1 MESLK
6 TESVCSNSS
15 TESTA
20 NHDHLIKD
28 YSVSAMKMES
38 GESHK
43 LKLNF
48 GVDRLLSKCS
58 EIKDLDD
65 HIDKMAII
73 NRNLVDKNVLLLNAN
88 GFNPASF
95 NSINAINSMSL
106 NNNLNHIH
114 NQNLQ
119 NIQHREENG
128 VSGSQF
134 GLNLLQQFP
143 GGLYG
148 NQSQNFVL
156 KPFPIRINQR
166 NGQTHNGESF
176 KCLDL
181 LFDSSK
187 YSINQSKSLLIS
199 HNN

>member
-6 TESVCSNSS
+6 TESLCSNSS
-15 TESTA
+15 SESTA

-28 YSVSAMKMES
+28 YSVSAMKMDS

-43 LKLNF
+43 IKLNF

-73 NRNLVDKNVLLLNAN
+73 NRNCVNLVDKNVLLLSAN
-88 GFNPASF
+88 NYNPANF
-95 NSINAINSMSL
+95 NSMNALNSLNSL
-106 NNNLNHIH
+106 SMNNNLNHLH
-114 NQNLQ
+114 NQNFLS
-119 NIQHREENG
+119 REENG
-128 VSGSQF
+128 LMGNQF

-143 GGLYG
+143 GGLYA
-148 NQSQNFVL
+148 NQNQNFVL

-166 NGQTHNGESF
+166 NAPNQNGKKF
-176 KCLDL
+176 V
-181 LFDSSK
+181 
-187 YSINQSKSLLIS
+187 
-199 HNN
+199 